1 MSFTLFY
8 KRPIHSTLYILLS
21 ILFTDKLVRYILFKF
36 HSYFNQHKVNVIEA
50 FLMPFITLFSS
61 LFINIKKHKLDF
73 ELVLYSYYPHL
84 RLPYRTYIYSNI
96 IRFIIQS
103 LFLIFFKNKPK
114 ASSYSIKETATDYF
128 YDRVSYILRQLRWFD
143 LKLVFICLFGRYRD

>member
-50 FLMPFITLFSS
+50 FLMPFITLFGS
-61 LFINIKKHKLDF
+61 LFVNIKKNKENF
-73 ELVLYSYYPHL
+73 ELALYNYYPHL

-96 IRFIIQS
+96 IRFVI
-103 LFLIFFKNKPK
+103 P
-114 ASSYSIKETATDYF
+114 
-128 YDRVSYILRQLRWFD
+128 VSYTHLTLPTNRE
-143 LKLVFICLFGRYRD
+143 V

>member
-50 FLMPFITLFSS
+50 FLMPFITLFGS
-61 LFINIKKHKLDF
+61 LFVNIKACVLHTNNHAYLHMFSHKT
-73 ELVLYSYYPHL
+73 SC
-84 RLPYRTYIYSNI
+84 RYIYD
-96 IRFIIQS
+96 F
-103 LFLIFFKNKPK
+103 
-114 ASSYSIKETATDYF
+114 
-128 YDRVSYILRQLRWFD
+128 
-143 LKLVFICLFGRYRD
+143 